1 MLDLLAQYSPCF
13 FFFRPPFI
21 ATVFAPTDAAFEGV
35 AIADEQEVILDI
47 LLFHVVPEVALNSD
61 MLVCTET
68 TEMANMEDSRHVCE
82 KDEEGFTVR
91 YQKGA
96 RQHATNCASG
106 CGSLRWIHHSRRQPS
121 HVAVKLNVKTRD
133 TGSDS
138 LKAR

>member
-1 MLDLLAQYSPCF
+1 M
-13 FFFRPPFI
+13 
-21 ATVFAPTDAAFEGV
+21 

-96 RQHATNCASG
+96 MNPRDNMPQIVQVDVEA
-106 CGSLRWIHHSRRQPS
+106 CGGSIIHVVSQVMLP
-121 HVAVKLNVKTRD
+121 
-133 TGSDS
+133 
-138 LKAR
+138 